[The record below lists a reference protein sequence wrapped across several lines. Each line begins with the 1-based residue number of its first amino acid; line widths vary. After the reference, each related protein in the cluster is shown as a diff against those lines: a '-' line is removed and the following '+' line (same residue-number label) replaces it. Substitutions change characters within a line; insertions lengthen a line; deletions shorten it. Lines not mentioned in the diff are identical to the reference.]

1 MPILAETNEDVLNV
15 LGASSTTKMP
25 RMVPPLLVL
34 SSMMAEMKKQV
45 RRIYK
50 TEDSNHCCE

>member
-1 MPILAETNEDVLNV
+1 MLNV
-15 LGASSTTKMP
+15 LGASSTAKTP

-50 TEDSNHCCE
+50 TEDSKHCCE

>member
-1 MPILAETNEDVLNV
+1 MPIAKSNKVVLNV
-15 LGASSTTKMP
+15 LGASPATKTS

-45 RRIYK
+45 RRI
-50 TEDSNHCCE
+50 